1 MIIKTTYRT
10 AIALFSVLFSSSVLA
25 DDVYVCQHADSQR
38 IISVVYTEE
47 GSTVPC
53 EVTYE
58 KSTGS
63 QVLWSAQGEEG
74 YCEAKAEA
82 FVEKQRSWGW
92 DCSNSDDDVVADT
105 ADEAVEELTEE
116 TAMESEAGDEMAS
129 EPVVTESETDLASE
143 VDSEVDDSESAD
155 SVVAE

>member
-10 AIALFSVLFSSSVLA
+10 AIVLFSVLLSSSVLA

-47 GSTVPC
+47 GSKVPC

-74 YCEAKAEA
+74 YCEAKAMA

-92 DCSNSDDDVVADT
+92 DCSSNDDAAD
-105 ADEAVEELTEE
+105 AAEEAAEEPTDD
-116 TAMESEAGDEMAS
+116 TVMESEAGDEMAS
-129 EPVVTESETDLASE
+129 EPVITESETDSASE
-143 VDSEVDDSESAD
+143 VEDSDSESAE
-155 SVVAE
+155 SEVAE

>member
-10 AIALFSVLFSSSVLA
+10 AIALFSVLLSSSVFA

-58 KSTGS
+58 KATGS

-92 DCSNSDDDVVADT
+92 DCRSDNNTVADT
-105 ADEAVEELTEE
+105 AEEVTEELTEDTE
-116 TAMESEAGDEMAS
+116 MEPDMVA
-129 EPVVTESETDLASE
+129 EPVVTENETDSVSD
-143 VDSEVDDSESAD
+143 VDSEVEDSESAE

>member
-1 MIIKTTYRT
+1 MTIKTTYCS
-10 AIALFSVLFSSSVLA
+10 AIALFSILLSSSVLA
-25 DDVYVCQHADSQR
+25 DDVYVCQHADNQR

-63 QVLWSAQGEEG
+63 EVLWSAQGEEG

-92 DCSNSDDDVVADT
+92 DCSSDDSSVADT
-105 ADEAVEELTEE
+105 AEEVAEELTEDA
-116 TAMESEAGDEMAS
+116 AMEPEAGDEMAS
-129 EPVVTESETDLASE
+129 EPVVTESEMDSASE
-143 VDSEVDDSESAD
+143 IDDSESVD